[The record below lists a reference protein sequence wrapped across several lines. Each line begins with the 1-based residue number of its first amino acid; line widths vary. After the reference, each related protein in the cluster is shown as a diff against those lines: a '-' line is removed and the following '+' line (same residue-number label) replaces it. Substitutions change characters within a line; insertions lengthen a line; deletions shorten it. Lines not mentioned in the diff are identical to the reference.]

1 MLAAFLFN
9 PRVLILLVPPVLI
22 IVLLL
27 FIIYKFARPQF
38 DKFVSFFKRKR
49 ADPNS
54 ALNQAKKQ
62 AVQGFHNY
70 QSRRADPNS
79 ALNQAKRQAVQGFH
93 NYQSRKAISQKNI
106 ELLRQLDQLRQQG
119 ILSEQEFEEKK
130 QQILR
135 ENSQY

>member
-1 MLAAFLFN
+1 MIKFSMKIILKITCFLIAFYILAAFLFN

-70 QSRRADPNS
+70 QSR
-79 ALNQAKRQAVQGFH
+79 
-93 NYQSRKAISQKNI
+93 KAISQKNI